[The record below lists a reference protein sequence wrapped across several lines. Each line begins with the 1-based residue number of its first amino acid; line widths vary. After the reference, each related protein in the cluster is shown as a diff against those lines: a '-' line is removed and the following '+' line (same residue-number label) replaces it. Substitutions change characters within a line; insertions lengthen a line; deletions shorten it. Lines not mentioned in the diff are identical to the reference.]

1 MLDMPSMPSYRA
13 CIMKSKRLQ
22 YTLRNVP
29 ERTDAILRET
39 AAEYGTSLNET
50 ALAALM
56 RGLGTGAADTVAYHD
71 LDALIGSWVQDPDCD
86 RALADM
92 DKVDPELWA

>member
-1 MLDMPSMPSYRA
+1 
-13 CIMKSKRLQ
+13 MKPRKPQ
-22 YTLRNVP
+22 YTIRNVP
-29 ERTDAILRET
+29 ERTDALLRET
-39 AAEYGTSLNET
+39 AAEYGTSLNEA

-56 RGLGTGAADTVAYHD
+56 RGVGAGADAVEHHD

-92 DKVDPELWA
+92 DRIDAEMWK

>member
-1 MLDMPSMPSYRA
+1 MPALPLYHA
-13 CIMKSKRLQ
+13 CTVKEKIQ

-29 ERTDAILRET
+29 ERTDALLRET
-39 AAEYGTSLNET
+39 AAEYATSLNEA

-56 RGLGTGAADTVAYHD
+56 RGLGVEADAAEHHD
-71 LDALIGSWVQDPDCD
+71 LDALIGSWVQDPACD

-92 DKVDPELWA
+92 DTVDAELWR